1 MMNRDDSN
9 KLIDKVIS
17 NPSYDRM
24 GGYHIFF
31 RRVAIPLLLF
41 IIGLLIYSIL
51 ENFLPHDS
59 NIIITSIIVGLSLG
73 PILNFERYYGLIRS
87 IKK

>member
-1 MMNRDDSN
+1 MKREDSTE
-9 KLIDKVIS
+9 LIDKVIS
-17 NPSYDRM
+17 NPSFDRM

-51 ENFLPHDS
+51 ENFLTHDT
-59 NIIITSIIVGLSLG
+59 NIILTCIIVGLSIG
-73 PILNFERYYGLIRS
+73 PILNLERYYGMIRS
-87 IKK
+87 NGK